1 MTVWSVFLLLS
12 FSVLVVLH
20 MLSPAILR
28 ISDRISM
35 PFFLMIVSCWMFVC
49 LTLLLL
55 LVLIL
60 RLVLLFVIA
69 RMVRL
74 LRMILLLRRL
84 AAVLCLLRLSRSV
97 PWVLQGWRF
106 CGILSPMLESHFCL
120 SIFTLVFRRWQCFCR
135 RVIPRCLLRVWSWSA
150 KPLFSSWNTQSCFVL
165 VGPAQEAADY
175 VRVWGSTMQL
185 MAVSDC
191 ICRV

>member
-20 MLSPAILR
+20 MLSPALLR

-35 PFFLMIVSCWMFVC
+35 PFFLMIVSFWMFVC

-74 LRMILLLRRL
+74 LPMILLLRRL
-84 AAVLCLLRLSRSV
+84 AAVLCPLRLSPSV
-97 PWVLQGWRF
+97 PCGLQGWRF
-106 CGILSPMLESHFCL
+106 C
-120 SIFTLVFRRWQCFCR
+120 
-135 RVIPRCLLRVWSWSA
+135 
-150 KPLFSSWNTQSCFVL
+150 
-165 VGPAQEAADY
+165 
-175 VRVWGSTMQL
+175 
-185 MAVSDC
+185 
-191 ICRV
+191 